1 MSAPR
6 SRSAIVLLLTAVV
19 AGCAIVVF
27 AVLALLRDPSDDAAW
42 VAVVLGGLFVAWG
55 ITFDRLPDDDD
66 DGDGDGDLHH
76 HDHSHGQGWTPRRL
90 NAALSTGLVMTGA
103 YVVIRALGRPVDTA
117 LVGALAWPA
126 WRLVNRLLDGVIRR
140 RGARGEADGATD

>member
-1 MSAPR
+1 M
-6 SRSAIVLLLTAVV
+6 
-19 AGCAIVVF
+19 VF

-55 ITFDRLPDDDD
+55 ITFDRLPDDDG
-66 DGDGDGDLHH
+66 DGDGDGDGVDDSDH
-76 HDHSHGQGWTPRRL
+76 HDQGWTPRRL
-90 NAALSTGLVMTGA
+90 NTTLSTGLAMTGA

-126 WRLVNRLLDGVIRR
+126 WRLVTRILDGVIRW

>member
-6 SRSAIVLLLTAVV
+6 SRSALVLLLTAVV

-55 ITFDRLPDDDD
+55 ITFDRIPDD
-66 DGDGDGDLHH
+66 DGDGDDDSDH
-76 HDHSHGQGWTPRRL
+76 HDQGWTPRRL
-90 NAALSTGLVMTGA
+90 NAALSTGLAMTGA

-126 WRLVNRLLDGVIRR
+126 WRLVNRILDGVIRR

>member
-1 MSAPR
+1 M
-6 SRSAIVLLLTAVV
+6 V

-42 VAVVLGGLFVAWG
+42 VAVVLGGLFIAWG

-66 DGDGDGDLHH
+66 GDGDGDHH
-76 HDHSHGQGWTPRRL
+76 EHDHDHSHGQGWTPRRL
-90 NAALSTGLVMTGA
+90 NTTLSTGLAMTGA

-126 WRLVNRLLDGVIRR
+126 WRLVNRILDGVIRR

>member
-6 SRSAIVLLLTAVV
+6 SRSALVLLLTAVV

-66 DGDGDGDLHH
+66 DDDDGDGDH
-76 HDHSHGQGWTPRRL
+76 HSHDQGWTPRRL
-90 NAALSTGLVMTGA
+90 NAALSTGLTMTGA

-126 WRLVNRLLDGVIRR
+126 WRLVNRILDGVIRR

>member
-1 MSAPR
+1 
-6 SRSAIVLLLTAVV
+6 VV

-27 AVLALLRDPSDDAAW
+27 DVLALLRDPSDDAAW

-55 ITFDRLPDDDD
+55 LTFDRLPDDDGDSD
-66 DGDGDGDLHH
+66 DDSDH
-76 HDHSHGQGWTPRRL
+76 HDQGWTPRRL
-90 NAALSTGLVMTGA
+90 NAALSTGLAMTGA

-126 WRLVNRLLDGVIRR
+126 WRLVNRILDGVVRR